1 MKKILLVDDST
12 TVRNTLKATLCTEYN
27 VVEALNG
34 EDGLSKANGDNIDLF
49 ILDVNMPVM
58 DGITMAGKL
67 REVSKYTKT
76 PIIML
81 TTESRAEKREQG
93 KAAGATGWIVKPCDA
108 DKLLGVVSRLI

>member
-12 TVRNTLKATLCTEYN
+12 TVRNTLKAALCTQYE
-27 VVEALNG
+27 VAEAADGQEAL
-34 EDGLSKANGDNIDLF
+34 DKAVAESVDLF

-58 DGITMAGKL
+58 DGITLVGKL
-67 REVSKYTKT
+67 RDTPKYTKT

-93 KAAGATGWIVKPCDA
+93 KVAGATGWIIKPCEA
-108 DKLLGVVSRLI
+108 DKLLGVVSKLV